1 MNTERKN
8 KIHAEIKRLLEENS
22 DHGPL
27 DDKDPVFSSGRL
39 SSFAMMTLV
48 MFLEQEFGMDFGNI
62 DFDVTLVDCVDDIDA
77 LVAQQAG

>member
-1 MNTERKN
+1 MDTVRKS

-22 DHGPL
+22 DQGPL
-27 DDKDPVFSSGRL
+27 DDTQPLFTSGRL
-39 SSFAMMTLV
+39 SSFAMMTMV

-62 DFDVTLVDCVDDIDA
+62 DFDVNLVDSVDDIDA

>member
-1 MNTERKN
+1 MNSSRKS
-8 KIHAEIKRLLEENS
+8 KIHAEIKRLLEDNS
-22 DHGPL
+22 DQGPF
-27 DDKDPVFSSGRL
+27 DDAEPVFSSGRL

-62 DFDVTLVDCVDDIDA
+62 DFDVSLVDSVNDIDA

>member
-1 MNTERKN
+1 MNTERKS

-22 DHGPL
+22 DPGPL
-27 DDKDPVFSSGRL
+27 DDKEPLFSGGRL

-48 MFLEQEFGMDFGNI
+48 LFLEQEFGMDFGNN
-62 DFDVTLVDCVDDIDA
+62 DFDVSLVDSVNDVDA

>member
-1 MNTERKN
+1 MNTARKS
-8 KIHAEIKRLLEENS
+8 KIHAEIKHLLEENS
-22 DHGPL
+22 DQGSL
-27 DDKDPVFSSGRL
+27 DDAEPLFTSGRL

-62 DFDVTLVDCVDDIDA
+62 DFDVNLVDSVNDIDA

>member
-1 MNTERKN
+1 MNTARKN

-22 DHGPL
+22 DQGPL
-27 DDKDPVFSSGRL
+27 GDKDPLFSSGRL
-39 SSFAMMTLV
+39 SSFAMMTMV

-62 DFDVTLVDCVDDIDA
+62 DLDVSLVDCVDDIDA

>member
-1 MNTERKN
+1 MNTERKS

-22 DHGPL
+22 DPEPL
-27 DDKDPVFSSGRL
+27 DDKKPVFTSGRL

-62 DFDVTLVDCVDDIDA
+62 DFDVNLVDSVDDIDA

>member
-1 MNTERKN
+1 MNTERKS

-22 DHGPL
+22 DQGPL
-27 DDKDPVFSSGRL
+27 GDKDPVFSSGRL
-39 SSFAMMTLV
+39 SSFAMMTMV

-62 DFDVTLVDCVDDIDA
+62 DFDVSLVDCVDDIDA

>member
-1 MNTERKN
+1 MNTERKS

-22 DHGPL
+22 DQGPL
-27 DDKDPVFSSGRL
+27 DDNEAVFTSGRL

-62 DFDVTLVDCVDDIDA
+62 DFDVNLVDSVDDIDA

>member
-1 MNTERKN
+1 MNTARKS

-22 DHGPL
+22 DSGPL
-27 DDKDPVFSSGRL
+27 GDKDAIFSSGRL
-39 SSFAMMTLV
+39 SSFAMMTMV

-62 DFDVTLVDCVDDIDA
+62 DFDVSLVDCVDDIDA